1 MSDKKETKKFIV
13 TKKPEVREDKSV
25 NMTLRLDREVQRRYD
40 EWANKTNR
48 SRNELMCMALAY
60 ALENI
65 EFIENK
71 EEKK

>member
-1 MSDKKETKKFIV
+1 
-13 TKKPEVREDKSV
+13 
-25 NMTLRLDREVQRRYD
+25 MTLRMDKDIQKQYD

-65 EFIENK
+65 EFMES
-71 EEKK
+71 

>member
-1 MSDKKETKKFIV
+1 MSEKRKNGKFVV
-13 TKKPEVREDKSV
+13 TKKTEVKEEKSI
-25 NMTLRLDREVQRRYD
+25 NMTLRMDKDIQKQYD

-65 EFIENK
+65 EFMES
-71 EEKK
+71 